1 MVHEKVMV
9 LIEKLK
15 DLKNSMYKEDG
26 RKLVEIE
33 KEIEEIKGL
42 AGANIPKFISG
53 FEVHMDRLIRKCERA
68 AKEGLGDVKK
78 NAHATRV
85 KLGSFK
91 GFGVKNRIRRAI
103 NFLLR
108 IKEEELNK

>member
-33 KEIEEIKGL
+33 KEYSIRIEEL
-42 AGANIPKFISG
+42 P
-53 FEVHMDRLIRKCERA
+53 L
-68 AKEGLGDVKK
+68 
-78 NAHATRV
+78 
-85 KLGSFK
+85 
-91 GFGVKNRIRRAI
+91 
-103 NFLLR
+103 
-108 IKEEELNK
+108 